1 MDYTMITVKLVTGFF
16 GLWIM
21 TKLLGKKEISQ
32 LTPFDFVSSLMLSE
46 LVGNTIYDRQI
57 HFMMLVYSLVLWM
70 VLSLLLEK
78 VVQLLPWLSVPLSGR
93 PDIVIRHGM
102 IDMRAMKRNR
112 LDMHQIGM
120 LLREQGVFSVQDVAY
135 AVFETNGSLSVMKR
149 TSEDIP
155 AKSPMDDKQNP
166 GNSVGLPRIVIEQ
179 GYVQRDELRE
189 LGRSEEWLV
198 SQLQEQGV
206 ARIKDVFYAEWTE
219 GVGLHVQLK

>member
-1 MDYTMITVKLVTGFF
+1 MITVKLVTGFF